1 MSRAILGLSLRALAT
16 EAFEALA
23 DNRLRSALSL
33 LGVMIGIASVI
44 VVSSIA
50 SSGREMVF
58 RELETFGLRTFWVFR
73 TFSSDD
79 RLEKDAVGSGITTAD
94 YKQLQ
99 RRTAPAIGKLSPVVE
114 IAGEKV
120 LAEKN
125 GKTARVRLQGV
136 NQDFDQINGDTLAAG
151 RFLSADDITGRMHVA
166 VIGAGV
172 VTKLFPEAGM
182 EVLGQKFSLGDNWF
196 VVVGVLR
203 EKSRDLITSLGAA
216 RSEETSARILI
227 PYTTR
232 QKMSGN
238 SDVVSFV
245 QGQAIDLNRADE
257 AIEQVKDVLTTR
269 HGNSF
274 RYKGESMATY
284 VATANRILSG
294 VALIGIVAAGVSLLV
309 GGLAIMNIM
318 STSVIE
324 RTREIGV
331 RRALGAPQVS
341 IRAQFLVEALLIS
354 AIGGGVGILLG
365 WSVVRTMSMLS
376 VLPVRLSFDGLL
388 LAIASTVAV
397 GLASG
402 YYPALTASRLAPVEA
417 LRHE

>member
-33 LGVMIGIASVI
+33 LGVTIGIASVI
-44 VVSSIA
+44 VVSSMA

-79 RLEKDAVGSGITTAD
+79 RLEKDAVGSGITTTD
-94 YKQLQ
+94 YKQMQ
-99 RRTAPAIGKLSPVVE
+99 RRAAPAVGRLSPVVE
-114 IAGEKV
+114 IPGEKL

-136 NQDFDQINGDTLAAG
+136 NQDFDRINGDTLAAG
-151 RFLSADDITGRMHVA
+151 RFLSAEDIAGRMPVA

-172 VTKLFPEAGM
+172 ATKLFLESGT
-182 EVLGQKFSLGDNWF
+182 EVIGQKFSLGDNWF
-196 VVVGVLR
+196 VVVGVLQ

-232 QKMSGN
+232 QKMAGN
-238 SDVVSFV
+238 SDIVSFV

-269 HGNSF
+269 HGNTF

-284 VATANRILSG
+284 VATANRILAG
-294 VALIGIVAAGVSLLV
+294 VALIGLVAAGVSLLV

-341 IRAQFLVEALLIS
+341 IRAQFLGEALLIS

-365 WSVVRTMSMLS
+365 WSTVRIMSMLS

-388 LAIASTVAV
+388 MAIASTVAV